1 MSDRLRIAII
11 IVAIVILVAVALAA
25 RPSAPEASFVVL
37 LEPDWKGRWETG
49 VPGVKFIPLAV
60 TAPESVKVSFARD
73 IRGNP
78 AIAEEVIRRL
88 GLESKMTKG
97 ELLENLTVEPDSADG
112 IRLTYR
118 DPARGTPQRARKIVR
133 TVAVVAAE
141 RIRKEIPCRCAYDY
155 TWGLAQ
161 RAGYFV
167 GSTGPRRGYYRDV
180 P

>member
-1 MSDRLRIAII
+1 LSWVVACSPMSNRLRIAII

-118 DPARGTPQRARKIVR
+118 DPARETPK
-133 TVAVVAAE
+133 
-141 RIRKEIPCRCAYDY
+141 
-155 TWGLAQ
+155 GLG
-161 RAGYFV
+161 R
-167 GSTGPRRGYYRDV
+167 
-180 P
+180 